1 MKLGRMM
8 QNSMPI
14 AVILPKSKPEV
25 EFDYGGRLSFKN
37 GSSYI
42 SAIN

>member
-1 MKLGRMM
+1 L
-8 QNSMPI
+8 
-14 AVILPKSKPEV
+14 VTKSAIK
-25 EFDYGGRLSFKN
+25 FQYGGRLFFKN